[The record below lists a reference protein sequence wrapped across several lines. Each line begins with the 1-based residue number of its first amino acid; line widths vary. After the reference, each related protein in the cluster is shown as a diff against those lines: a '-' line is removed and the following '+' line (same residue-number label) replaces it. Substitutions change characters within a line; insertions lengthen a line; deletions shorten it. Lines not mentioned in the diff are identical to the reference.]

1 MSRVCPTQLRGCV
14 PACVPQNLNM
24 QVKRVRHTW
33 DTLGHRVSDRC
44 VPHHPQGGTHGT
56 HPSPDQAK
64 PRPATPSSPRR
75 ELPYTT
81 RRDTRQTCLPVVQL
95 THDLQLRLPNL
106 RKQIH
111 SPQTG
116 RPILHRRLPQQS
128 TPPKQNQKNRSHENP
143 PHQPR
148 NNHQLHPRLPQQPL
162 MPTHTAR
169 KPTTCTTCQTTI
181 QPGQQITITADHNT
195 YHPDCEK
202 KATQNRRDKKNK
214 TA

>member
-1 MSRVCPTQLRGCV
+1 MS
-14 PACVPQNLNM
+14 
-24 QVKRVRHTW
+24 
-33 DTLGHRVSDRC
+33 DTLGTHSDTGLVTVVSHTTHRVGHTGHTPARTKQNQDQQ
-44 VPHHPQGGTHGT
+44 PHHLLDANPPH
-56 HPSPDQAK
+56 
-64 PRPATPSSPRR
+64 
-75 ELPYTT
+75 TT

-143 PHQPR
+143 PHQPQ

-169 KPTTCTTCQTTI
+169 KPTTCTNCQTTI
-181 QPGQQITITADHNT
+181 QPGQQITITADHST
-195 YHPDCEK
+195 YHPACEK

-214 TA
+214 TV